1 MSLRYRPLKANKD
14 ELKRVIEDFIVHQN
28 YEDTYR
34 KLIKGCIF
42 NNYYSKEN
50 FYGNKYF

>member
-1 MSLRYRPLKANKD
+1 MKANKD

-34 KLIKGCIF
+34 KLIKGEWMPRQVL
-42 NNYYSKEN
+42 NKSKIAQKRLEEHVSL
-50 FYGNKYF
+50 Y